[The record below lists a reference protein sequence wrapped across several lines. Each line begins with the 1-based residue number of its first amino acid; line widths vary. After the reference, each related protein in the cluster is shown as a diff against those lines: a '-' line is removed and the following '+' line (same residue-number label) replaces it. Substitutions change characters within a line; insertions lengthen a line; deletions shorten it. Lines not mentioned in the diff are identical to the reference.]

1 MKHSSYSI
9 HDKDATMTAQAKNLP
24 PFKPLPMLPPKIY
37 SQRRADGSYI
47 IRSLYELGPMHRS
60 IVHLF
65 EERADQHP
73 ERNLLAQRTQAGP
86 WRFITY
92 GEANQRASAIA
103 QALLDRN
110 LKQDTPLLILSGNSI
125 EHAIMMLGA
134 MKAGVPVA
142 PVSVAYSLFS
152 QDHGKLR
159 HVAALTNPK
168 MIFVDN
174 GPLYAKAIKALDLQ
188 GVEIITLIPSPD
200 LPSTSY
206 EALINTNVGPAV
218 RVSMEAITHD
228 TVAKFLFTSGST
240 GMPKGVVQTHR
251 MMCAVIAGQEALR
264 AEPKDPDEIPE
275 SLEWMPW
282 NHISAGNIG
291 FNGNLNAGGTIYL
304 DNGKPIPGMFDE
316 TIRNLREI
324 SPLVF
329 GSAPIAFTMLA
340 DAMERDDALR
350 DKFFAKLRY
359 MGYGGATLSDDLYQR
374 MQALAIK
381 STGHRLA
388 LTTMYG
394 ATETQGITVV
404 HWLTERVGLI
414 GLPLPGLTL
423 KLVPNGQKL
432 EVRVKGAT
440 VTPGY
445 LNRPDLTKEAFDEE
459 GFYKL
464 GDAAKFVDPYEP
476 AKGLIFD
483 GRVTED
489 FKLSSGTW
497 VSVGTLRAD
506 IIAAVS
512 PLIQDCVVAGLD
524 QEYVAILAWPNMA
537 AAREICANANLST
550 PDELLRSPQL
560 VEFVRDRLAK
570 HNKGAGGSS
579 GRVQRIMLMTEPPS
593 IDGHEITDKGY
604 VNQRATLERRT
615 KLVEA
620 LFTKQPPEDVIV
632 V

>member
-1 MKHSSYSI
+1 
-9 HDKDATMTAQAKNLP
+9 MTAMPSPKDLP

-47 IRSLYELGPMHRS
+47 IRSLYGLGTMHRS
-60 IVHLF
+60 IAHLL
-65 EERADQHP
+65 EERADRHP
-73 ERNLLAQRTQAGP
+73 ARNLIAQRSPQGP

-92 GEANQRASAIA
+92 GEANAQANAVA
-103 QALLDRN
+103 QALLERK
-110 LKQDTPLLILSGNSI
+110 LGPDTPLLILCGNSI
-125 EHAIMMLGA
+125 EHAVMMLGA
-134 MKAGVPVA
+134 MKARVPVA

-159 HVAALTNPK
+159 HVAQLTKPK
-168 MIFVDN
+168 MVFVDN
-174 GPLYAKAIKALDLQ
+174 GPLYAKALKALDL
-188 GVEIITLIPSPD
+188 GAVEVVTIVPAPD
-200 LPSTSY
+200 VASTSF
-206 EALINTNVGPAV
+206 ESLLQTNAGPAV
-218 RVSMEAITHD
+218 RASMDRIDHD
-228 TVAKFLFTSGST
+228 TVAKYLFTSGST

-251 MMCAVIAGQEALR
+251 MMCAVVAGQEALR
-264 AEPKDPDEIPE
+264 AEPPDPDEIPQ

-291 FNGNLNAGGTIYL
+291 FNSNLNAGGTVYL
-304 DNGKPIPGMFDE
+304 DNGKPLPGMFDE

-340 DAMERDDALR
+340 DAMERDAALR

-359 MGYGGATLSDDLYQR
+359 MGYGGATLSDDLYER

-381 STGHRLA
+381 ATGHRLP

-404 HWLTERVGLI
+404 HWITERVGLI
-414 GLPLPGLTL
+414 GLPLPGITL

-432 EVRVKGAT
+432 EVRVKGPT

-445 LNRPDLTKEAFDEE
+445 LNRPDLTEAAFDEE

-464 GDAAKFVDPYEP
+464 GDAAKFVDPMEP
-476 AKGLIFD
+476 AKGLVFD

-506 IIAAVS
+506 IVAAVS
-512 PLIQDCVVAGLD
+512 PLIQDCVIAGLD
-524 QEYVAILAWPNMA
+524 KEYISVLAWPNLG
-537 AAREICANANLST
+537 AAREICADPELKT
-550 PDELLRSPQL
+550 PDELVRSPAV
-560 VEFVRDRLAK
+560 VEFVRERLAK

-579 GRVQRIMLMTEPPS
+579 GRIGRLMLMTEPPS

-604 VNQRATLERRT
+604 VNQRATLDRRA
-615 KLVEA
+615 KLVTA
-620 LFTKQPPEDVIV
+620 LYEKVAPPDVIV